1 MSILW
6 YPTPKQSPL
15 LGSLG
20 LGGGIGS
27 NLVSGE
33 KLPDPGSVSATY
45 SSNNDSY
52 SGGAGFDKTC
62 NGITYT
68 AFDARGPNQT
78 QVDSIMSAW
87 MNCKSYSGDGV
98 DPQSY
103 NGGVFWGRNGNSVT
117 FTFTGF
123 QANQDMAIF
132 LYTTS
137 SREIDFTG
145 LFTATDND
153 KSYDYRYFNVNSSG
167 GGTLTAAFQ
176 PTGDPP
182 YIYWVG
188 PRYND
193 PGY

>member
-1 MSILW
+1 M
-6 YPTPKQSPL
+6 
-15 LGSLG
+15 LGM
-20 LGGGIGS
+20 GGGVGS
-27 NLVSGE
+27 NLFSYR
-33 KLPDPGSVSATY
+33 LPPGSVSATY
-45 SSNNDSY
+45 SSNSDGY
-52 SGGAGFDKTC
+52 SGGAGYDKTC
-62 NGITYT
+62 KGTTYT
-68 AFDARGPNQT
+68 AFDARPPNQT
-78 QVDSIMSAW
+78 QIDSIMSAW

-98 DPQSY
+98 DPQTY

-188 PRYND
+188 PRYDD
-193 PGY
+193 PGYF

>member
-1 MSILW
+1 MM
-6 YPTPKQSPL
+6 QQML
-15 LGSLG
+15 LGY
-20 LGGGIGS
+20 GGS
-27 NLVSGE
+27 AT
-33 KLPDPGSVSATY
+33 PGSVSAAY
-45 SSNNDSY
+45 SSNGDGY
-52 SGGAGFDKTC
+52 SGGAGFNKTC

-98 DPQSY
+98 DPQTY
-103 NGGVFWGRNGNSVT
+103 NGGVFWGRSGNSIT

-123 QANQDMAIF
+123 QPNQDMAIF

-137 SREIDFTG
+137 NRVISFDG
-145 LFTATDND
+145 LISANDNN
-153 KSYDYRYFNVNSSG
+153 KSYDYRYFTVNSSG
-167 GGTLTAAFQ
+167 GGTLTASFQ
-176 PTGDPP
+176 PSGDPP

-188 PRYND
+188 PRYDD